1 MQSISSKGILGTLTF
16 QVILRQI
23 KKKKP
28 PTFTFTLALNKRTR
42 NDGI

>member
-16 QVILRQI
+16 QLILRQI
-23 KKKKP
+23 KKKP